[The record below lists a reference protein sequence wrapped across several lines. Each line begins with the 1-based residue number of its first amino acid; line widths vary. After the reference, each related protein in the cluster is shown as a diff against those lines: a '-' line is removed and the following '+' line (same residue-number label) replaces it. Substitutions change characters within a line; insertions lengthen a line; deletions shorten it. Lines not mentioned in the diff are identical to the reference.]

1 MYEKRGS
8 IVIEGLF
15 KIYSDKNNYQ
25 LLSPDYRP
33 DINYKKCELSSDEQA
48 LLNRAAIDFIS
59 GMMDD
64 YAKAMYKRYY
74 NVDFDEIPIA

>member
-1 MYEKRGS
+1 M
-8 IVIEGLF
+8 F

-33 DINYKKCELSSDEQA
+33 DINYKKCELSSDEKA